1 MTALLKRDLG
11 RLIGLGHLRPAMELS
26 LELMAKGSY
35 QVEMSDEGMMT
46 EEIEEC
52 LQVVI
57 EALQTGDLPVNE
69 VAEWCMKM
77 RKRDCVGFVCDE
89 ELQTLH
95 QQCQASRPYRNECE
109 QRFGAHGCEPL
120 WKQEP
125 ASLNSRTRHS

>member
-1 MTALLKRDLG
+1 MGGAAARAPVAMTALLKRDLG

-95 QQCQASRPYRNECE
+95 QQCQASRP
-109 QRFGAHGCEPL
+109 
-120 WKQEP
+120 
-125 ASLNSRTRHS
+125 